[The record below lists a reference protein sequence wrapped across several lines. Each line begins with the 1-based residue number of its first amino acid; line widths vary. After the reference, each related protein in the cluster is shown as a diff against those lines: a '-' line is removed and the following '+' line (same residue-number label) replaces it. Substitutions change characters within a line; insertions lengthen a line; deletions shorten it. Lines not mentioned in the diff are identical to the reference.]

1 MGAIIGGRVFAIFSK
16 CEGSVNS
23 ERGILW
29 PEESCTKWGRG
40 GASIGLGTEK
50 EFGRRSSEMRTGER
64 E

>member
-1 MGAIIGGRVFAIFSK
+1 MGTIMGGRVFAIFSK

-29 PEESCTKWGRG
+29 PEESCTKWGSG
-40 GASIGLGTEK
+40 GASMDLGAER
-50 EFGRRSSEMRTGER
+50 ELGRRSSEMRTGER